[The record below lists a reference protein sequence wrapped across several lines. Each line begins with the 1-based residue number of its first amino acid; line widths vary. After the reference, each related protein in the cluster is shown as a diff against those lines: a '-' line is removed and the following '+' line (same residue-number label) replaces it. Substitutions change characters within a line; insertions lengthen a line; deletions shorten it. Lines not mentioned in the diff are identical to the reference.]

1 MNVVADYH
9 THTRYSHGKGTILEN
24 VQAAAAAGLSG
35 IAIAD
40 HGFAHIGFGIS
51 LRDLPMMKAEI
62 QQARIQFP
70 QLEILLGVEAN
81 LTGLGGE
88 IDIPDALL
96 PEFDI
101 LLMGFHKAV
110 WPHSLRDGVQLFGR
124 NALGALNPFQGDALR
139 KTNTQAMIRAIER
152 YPIRILTHPGA
163 KIDIDS
169 KLLAEAAAA
178 RGTALE
184 INASHGRMSPAYVK
198 IALAAGARFAI
209 SSDAHHP
216 SRVGDFQRA
225 LQIAD
230 AAGVPPE
237 RIINAAGP

>member
-1 MNVVADYH
+1 MKIAADYH
-9 THTRYSHGKGTILEN
+9 THTLYSHGKGTILEN
-24 VQAAAAAGLSG
+24 VQAAAAAGLTG

-40 HGFAHIGFGIS
+40 HGFSHIGFGIS
-51 LRDLPMMKAEI
+51 PRDLPRMKAEI
-62 QQARIQFP
+62 RQARVRFP
-70 QLEILLGVEAN
+70 NMEILLGVEAN

-88 IDIPDALL
+88 IDIPDALV

-110 WPHSLRDGVQLFGR
+110 WPHSLRDGIRLFGG
-124 NALGALNPFQGDALR
+124 NLLGALNPFQGDALR
-139 KTNTQAMIRAIER
+139 KANTHAMIRAMER

-178 RGTALE
+178 QGTALE
-184 INASHGRMSPAYVK
+184 INASHGRMTPAYVK
-198 IALAAGARFAI
+198 IALTAGAHFAI

-216 SRVGDFQRA
+216 NRVGDFQRA
-225 LQIAD
+225 LKIAK
-230 AAGVPPE
+230 AAGVPLE
-237 RIINAAGP
+237 RIINAARP